1 MTEAALDEMVDGA
14 GGLRAHW
21 RGVLASFGALGAGGL
36 EERARRLERASE
48 EEGLAAFRPAPSLAA
63 SPLPAA
69 GGAESPECLCDPL
82 PLPIPS
88 GEFAALEAGLAQRA
102 SLLEA
107 VLADL
112 YGPQRALAA
121 AGVPAAAV
129 FANPGFL
136 RPCSGMAAPLHL
148 YAADLVR
155 GPDGAWR
162 VLADRTGAAGGAG
175 LAQTTRRLL
184 ARVMPEAFRSAVVR
198 PLGPFFE
205 RWQEALRTLA
215 PAAPPGAVSLRAR
228 SAPPSVALL
237 TPGVAAPHWGEHMA
251 LAHALGCPLV
261 EGGDLTARGGAVF
274 LKTLGGLQRVDVLLR
289 RLEGRMLDPLELESA
304 SLLGV
309 PGLLDALRQ
318 GGVALAN
325 PPGAEA
331 LEAPGLTAF
340 LPRLCL
346 CLLGEELRLAAV
358 PMRWL
363 GTSPEVPEGWRLRPV
378 AEAAVPPRDPAAL
391 PPAEA
396 AALRAQVAAAPHEW
410 VATGPVRP
418 SVAPCLVGGALVP
431 RPIVLRM
438 FLVRD
443 ASGWQALPG
452 GLARVPGHGR
462 DVAALAKDVWVLS
475 DEAPEALA
483 VTPPPAPR
491 LTLRRTP
498 GDLPSRVADDM
509 FWLGR
514 SIERLDRAARLSRL
528 ALGRLVRLDRLPAHE
543 VARLAVLGR
552 CLAEAGV
559 VQAEAV
565 GTAGLAEALFAATG
579 AQAPVGRMLADT
591 GRLANAVRDRLTGE
605 MYGTLLGGLRGVRA
619 ELATAGRSFDG
630 LAHGMM
636 ALGRFAALAAGVAGE
651 NMVRGGGWRFLELGR
666 RVERAIAITG
676 EVGIALGVPPARI
689 EAELRLVLELC
700 DSALTYRSRYF
711 DTLQP
716 APVLDLVLADP
727 GNPRGLAFQLQ
738 QMRAQLAA
746 QEGGSRLAA
755 QADALQ
761 EEAVGIVAAV
771 LAAADQSAA
780 ASAGAGRITA
790 LVGGL
795 EDLAEQIARRFFA
808 LLPSVQTLSW
818 QAAPSETLPGA
829 ARTQAP

>member
-48 EEGLAAFRPAPSLAA
+48 DEGLAGFWPAPSLVA
-63 SPLPAA
+63 SVPSAS
-69 GGAESPECLCDPL
+69 GRSESPERRCDPL
-82 PLPIPS
+82 PLPIPA

-107 VLADL
+107 ILADL
-112 YGPQRALAA
+112 YGPQRVLAA

-136 RPCSGMAAPLHL
+136 RPCRGMAAPLHL

-155 GPDGAWR
+155 GPDGTWR

-184 ARVMPEAFRSAVVR
+184 ARVMPEAFRSAAVR

-215 PAAPPGAVSLRAR
+215 PAPLRPR
-228 SAPPSVALL
+228 GEPPSVALL
-237 TPGVAAPHWGEHMA
+237 TPGVAAPHWDEHMA

-331 LEAPGLTAF
+331 LEAPGLTVF

-346 CLLGEELRLAAV
+346 RLLGEELRLGSV

-363 GTSPEVPEGWRLRPV
+363 GASPEVPAGWRLRPV
-378 AEAAVPPRDPAAL
+378 AEAGAPPRDPAAL

-410 VATGPVRP
+410 VAMAPVRP
-418 SVAPCLVGGALVP
+418 SVAPCLVAGELAP

-452 GLARVPGHGR
+452 GLARVPGHG
-462 DVAALAKDVWVLS
+462 DAAALAKDVWVLS
-475 DEAPEALA
+475 DEARETQAPAPA
-483 VTPPPAPR
+483 PAPR
-491 LTLRRTP
+491 LALRRTP
-498 GDLPSRVADDM
+498 GDLPSRVADNM

-514 SIERLDRAARLSRL
+514 SIERLDRASRLSRL
-528 ALGRLVRLDRLPAHE
+528 ALERLVRLDRLPAHE
-543 VARLAVLGR
+543 AARLAVLGR

-559 VQAEAV
+559 VQAEAG
-565 GTAGLAEALFAATG
+565 GTAGLAESLFAAVG
-579 AQAPVGRMLADT
+579 AKAPVGRMLADT
-591 GRLANAVRDRLTGE
+591 DRLANAVRDRLTGE
-605 MYGTLLGGLRGVRA
+605 MYGAILGSLRGVRA
-619 ELATAGRSFDG
+619 EFDAAGRSFDG
-630 LAHGMM
+630 LAHGMV
-636 ALGRFAALAAGVAGE
+636 ALGRFAALAAGQAGE

-666 RVERAIAITG
+666 RVERAIAVTG
-676 EVGIALGVPPARI
+676 EVGIALQVPPARI

-727 GNPRGLAFQLQ
+727 GNPRGLAFQMQ
-738 QMRAQLAA
+738 QMHAQLAA
-746 QEGGSRLAA
+746 QEGGSGLAA
-755 QADALQ
+755 EADALQ
-761 EEAVGIVAAV
+761 AEAGGIVATV
-771 LAAADQSAA
+771 LADDDQAAA
-780 ASAGAGRITA
+780 ASAGAGRIIA

-795 EDLAEQIARRFFA
+795 ESLAEQIARRFFA
-808 LLPSVQTLSW
+808 LLPAVQTLGW
-818 QAAPSETLPGA
+818 QAAPSGTLPGT
-829 ARTQAP
+829 ARTPAS